1 MIKFSKKFSKKF
13 FSVHIPI
20 REIKIGKFNET
31 NKQSNKKRKKMIK
44 KSWIP
49 GPEKEEKLSWEIK
62 K

>member
-1 MIKFSKKFSKKF
+1 MIKFSKNF

-20 REIKIGKFNET
+20 TEIKIGKFNET

-49 GPEKEEKLSWEIK
+49 RPEKK
-62 K
+62 KNYLGK